1 MQIYIHSFYRLWFIL
16 LFATVP
22 HAYSQGEFY
31 SKNLK
36 HYYDLDA
43 EIRIVHKVV
52 NFQGKTLLFLKL
64 TINHDRTRI
73 EDLIT
78 TYGFINNY
86 SQNIVM
92 SNDTIKLN
100 NHWISNQGNSHYLNF
115 DLMNPEINKILII
128 KISNK
133 VSGNDF
139 YFDIL
144 VDPEAK
150 YTNSGI
156 ILEVIGTRLPF
167 FRNYTRENE
176 DFELVNLKTNDSVIY
191 VFRYTSDFT
200 IADPPF
206 SSSNKSIIKSIE
218 IDSTFTIRSRGDT
231 LNLSKK
237 GLYFAQYDTT
247 GVNGLAFRVEGKYFP
262 RSASYDEL
270 IASLTYFTTRSE
282 MDKLTSAKNQKLAF
296 DKYWIEITKSADRA
310 KRIIREYYLR
320 IKLANEL
327 FTSYKQGWKT
337 DKGMIFVIYG
347 PPDEV
352 LKDGDREEW
361 IYARTNQLPRI
372 NFTFAKSRSI
382 FTNDHYVLLRKK
394 SYQQIWYKAIDLWR
408 KGQMEL

>member
-1 MQIYIHSFYRLWFIL
+1 MYLYIHSFYKLWLIL
-16 LFATVP
+16 LFTTV
-22 HAYSQGEFY
+22 HLAYSQGEFY

-43 EIRIVHKVV
+43 EIRLAHKVI
-52 NFQGKTLLFLKL
+52 NFQGKMLLFLKL

-86 SQNIVM
+86 SKNIVL
-92 SNDTIKLN
+92 SSDTIMLKT
-100 NHWISNQGNSHYLNF
+100 HWISNQGNAHYLSF
-115 DLMNPEINKILII
+115 ELLNPEIKKILII
-128 KISNK
+128 KILNK
-133 VSGNDF
+133 ISGNDF

-156 ILEVIGTRLPF
+156 ILKVPGTRLPF
-167 FRNYTRENE
+167 FRNYIRENE
-176 DFELVNLKTNDSVIY
+176 DFGLVNLKTEDSVIH

-206 SSSNKSIIKSIE
+206 SSSNKSIIRSIE
-218 IDSTFTIRSRGDT
+218 IDSAFTIRAHGDT

-237 GLYFAQYDTT
+237 ALYFAQYDTT
-247 GVNGLAFRVEGKYFP
+247 GVNGLAFRVEEKYFP
-262 RSASYDEL
+262 RTSSYDEL

-282 MDKLTSAKNQKLAF
+282 MDKLTSAKDKKKAF
-296 DKYWIEITKSADRA
+296 DQYWIEITKSTDRA

-320 IKLANEL
+320 INLANEL

-352 LKDGDREEW
+352 LKDGEREEW
-361 IYARTNQLPRI
+361 IYGSTNQLPRI